1 MLCFWFISVLVCYD
15 QFINYYDINSGHTF
29 DNSKIRMSANIIV
42 EHNETGLVKSE
53 AWCQDGKQYR
63 VEKEYYCNGQLSQ
76 ESHYRNEVKT

>member
-1 MLCFWFISVLVCYD
+1 
-15 QFINYYDINSGHTF
+15 
-29 DNSKIRMSANIIV
+29 MSANIII

-53 AWCQDGKQYR
+53 VWCQDGKQYR